1 MVIFCW
7 KSLVE
12 MGISIYWKTFTS
24 AFENIILTMSL
35 KDQNKVQKENR
46 KRSGIWRVNNEDR
59 EYEVKRAMSVA

>member
-1 MVIFCW
+1 
-7 KSLVE
+7 